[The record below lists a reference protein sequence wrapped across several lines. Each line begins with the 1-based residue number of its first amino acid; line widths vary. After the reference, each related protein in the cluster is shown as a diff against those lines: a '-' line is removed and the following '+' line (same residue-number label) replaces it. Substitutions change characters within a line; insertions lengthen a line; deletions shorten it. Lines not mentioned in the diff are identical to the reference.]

1 MQSDSTAKVPVT
13 VLTGYLGAGKT
24 TLLNHILTAPHGK
37 RYAVIVNEFGEIGID
52 HDLIVDVDEEIFELN
67 NGCVCC
73 SVRGD
78 LIRILGALF
87 RRGQT
92 FDGVIIETTGLAD
105 PAPVAQTFFADDE
118 IKNRAY
124 LDAVVSVVDAVHIA
138 GQIEQ
143 SQEAVEQIAFA
154 DVIVLNKMDAATPE
168 QLASAQAIIQRLNCG
183 AKVVT
188 TSRSNVDLDAILD
201 LGAFSLDRAISLDP
215 HFLPKDHHHE
225 HSDRGHDHAHDHGH
239 DHHHHEHEHEHSHY
253 EGIDS
258 IAMRVSAPLSEE
270 LFDAWLS
277 DLVGTRGLDILR
289 LKGVLQMGDDPRRYI
304 IHGVH
309 MMLEGD
315 YQGPWAADSVPESRF
330 VLIGRNLADP
340 IVRAEIEAGFRA
352 CAA

>member
-138 GQIEQ
+138 GQIEH
-143 SQEAVEQIAFA
+143 SHEAVEQIAFA
-154 DVIVLNKMDAATPE
+154 DVIVLNKTDAASPE
-168 QLASAQAIIQRLNCG
+168 QLEAAQAIIQRLNRG

-188 TSRSNVDLDAILD
+188 TSRSLVDLDAILD
-201 LGAFSLDRAISLDP
+201 LGAFSLDRAMDLDP
-215 HFLPKDHHHE
+215 HFLPKHH
-225 HSDRGHDHAHDHGH
+225 GHDHGHTHHDHGH
-239 DHHHHEHEHEHSHY
+239 DHGHEQGHDHAHSHY

-277 DLVGTRGLDILR
+277 ELVGSRGLDILR

-315 YQGPWAADSVPESRF
+315 YQGPWPADSVPESRF

-340 IVRAEIEAGFRA
+340 LVRAEIEAGFRA

>member
-138 GQIEQ
+138 SQIEQ

-154 DVIVLNKMDAATPE
+154 DVIVLNKIDAASPE
-168 QLASAQAIIQRLNCG
+168 QVAGAQAIIQRLNKG
-183 AKVVT
+183 AKVVA
-188 TSRSNVDLDAILD
+188 TSRSNVNLDAILD
-201 LGAFSLDRAISLDP
+201 LGAFSLDRAMSLDP
-215 HFLPKDHHHE
+215 HFLPSDHHH
-225 HSDRGHDHAHDHGH
+225 HNHAHGDHAHDHS
-239 DHHHHEHEHEHSHY
+239 HHHHEHSHY

-258 IAMRVSAPLSEE
+258 IAMRVTTPLSEE

-277 DLVGTRGLDILR
+277 ELVGTRGLDILR
-289 LKGVLQMGDDPRRYI
+289 LKGVLQMDADPRRYI

-315 YQGPWAADSVPESRF
+315 YQGPWPADSVPESRF
-330 VLIGRNLADP
+330 VLIGRNLHDP
-340 IVRAEIEAGFRA
+340 IIRAEIEAGFRA

>member
-124 LDAVVSVVDAVHIA
+124 LDAVVSVVDAVHIT
-138 GQIEQ
+138 GQIEH
-143 SQEAVEQIAFA
+143 SHEAVEQIAFA
-154 DVIVLNKMDAATPE
+154 DVIVLNKTDAASPE
-168 QLASAQAIIQRLNCG
+168 QLEAAQAIIQRLNRG

-188 TSRSNVDLDAILD
+188 TSRSLVDLDAILD
-201 LGAFSLDRAISLDP
+201 LGAFSLDRAMDLDP
-215 HFLPKDHHHE
+215 HFLPKHHGHDHGHGHTHHDHGHE
-225 HSDRGHDHAHDHGH
+225 HGHDHA
-239 DHHHHEHEHEHSHY
+239 HSHY

-277 DLVGTRGLDILR
+277 ELVGSRGLDILR

-315 YQGPWAADSVPESRF
+315 YQGPWPVNSAPESRF

-340 IVRAEIEAGFRA
+340 LVRAEIEAGFRA

>member
-1 MQSDSTAKVPVT
+1 MLNPDPKTIRKANQDMQSDSTAKVPVT

-124 LDAVVSVVDAVHIA
+124 LDAVVGVVDAVHIA
-138 GQIEQ
+138 GQIEH
-143 SQEAVEQIAFA
+143 SHEAVEQIAFA
-154 DVIVLNKMDAATPE
+154 DVIVLNKTDAASPE
-168 QLASAQAIIQRLNCG
+168 QLEAAQAIIQRLNRG

-188 TSRSNVDLDAILD
+188 TSRSLVDLAAILD
-201 LGAFSLDRAISLDP
+201 LGAFSLDRAMDLDP
-215 HFLPKDHHHE
+215 HFLPKHH
-225 HSDRGHDHAHDHGH
+225 GHDHGH
-239 DHHHHEHEHEHSHY
+239 DHGQSHY

-277 DLVGTRGLDILR
+277 ELVGSRGLDILR

-315 YQGPWAADSVPESRF
+315 YQGPWPADSVPESRF

-340 IVRAEIEAGFRA
+340 LVRAEIEAGFRA

>member
-78 LIRILGALF
+78 LIRIFGALF

-138 GQIEQ
+138 GQIEH
-143 SQEAVEQIAFA
+143 SHEAVEQIAFA
-154 DVIVLNKMDAATPE
+154 DVIVLNKTDAASPE
-168 QLASAQAIIQRLNCG
+168 QLEAAQAIIQRLNRG

-188 TSRSNVDLDAILD
+188 TSRSLVNLDAILD
-201 LGAFSLDRAISLDP
+201 LGAFSLDRAMDLDP
-215 HFLPKDHHHE
+215 HFLPKHHHGHEHDHHDH
-225 HSDRGHDHAHDHGH
+225 HDHA
-239 DHHHHEHEHEHSHY
+239 HSHY

-277 DLVGTRGLDILR
+277 ELVGSRGLDILR

-315 YQGPWAADSVPESRF
+315 YQGPWPADSVPESRF

-340 IVRAEIEAGFRA
+340 LVRAEIEAGFRA

>member
-78 LIRILGALF
+78 LIRIFGALF

-138 GQIEQ
+138 GQIEH
-143 SQEAVEQIAFA
+143 SHEAVEQIAFA
-154 DVIVLNKMDAATPE
+154 DVIVLNKTDAASPE
-168 QLASAQAIIQRLNCG
+168 QLEAAQAIIQRLNRG

-188 TSRSNVDLDAILD
+188 TSRSLVDLDAILD
-201 LGAFSLDRAISLDP
+201 LGAFSLDRAMDLDP
-215 HFLPKDHHHE
+215 HFLPKHHHGHEHDHHDH
-225 HSDRGHDHAHDHGH
+225 HDHA
-239 DHHHHEHEHEHSHY
+239 HSHY

-277 DLVGTRGLDILR
+277 ELVGSRGLDILR

-315 YQGPWAADSVPESRF
+315 YQGPWPADSVPESRF

-340 IVRAEIEAGFRA
+340 LVRAEIEAGFRA

>member
-24 TLLNHILTAPHGK
+24 TLLNHILTSPHGK

-138 GQIEQ
+138 GQIQQ

-154 DVIVLNKMDAATPE
+154 DVIVLNKMDAATPD
-168 QLASAQAIIQRLNCG
+168 QLANAQAIIQRLNRG

-188 TSRSNVDLDAILD
+188 TSRSHVDLAAILD

-215 HFLPKDHHHE
+215 HFLP
-225 HSDRGHDHAHDHGH
+225 S
-239 DHHHHEHEHEHSHY
+239 HHHHEHEHDHHHHDHDHDHHHHEHSHY

-258 IAMRVSAPLSEE
+258 LAMRVSAPLSEE
-270 LFDAWLS
+270 RFDAWLS
-277 DLVGTRGLDILR
+277 ELVGTRGMDILR

-330 VLIGRNLADP
+330 VLIGRNLHDP
-340 IVRAEIEAGFRA
+340 IIRAEIEAGFRA

>member
-138 GQIEQ
+138 GQIEH
-143 SQEAVEQIAFA
+143 SHEAVEQIAFA
-154 DVIVLNKMDAATPE
+154 DVIVLNKTDAASPE
-168 QLASAQAIIQRLNCG
+168 QLEAAQAIIQRLNRG

-188 TSRSNVDLDAILD
+188 TSRSLVNLDAILD
-201 LGAFSLDRAISLDP
+201 LGAFSLDRAMDLDP
-215 HFLPKDHHHE
+215 HFLPKHHHGHEHDHHDH
-225 HSDRGHDHAHDHGH
+225 HDHA
-239 DHHHHEHEHEHSHY
+239 HSHY

-277 DLVGTRGLDILR
+277 ELVGSRGLDILR

-315 YQGPWAADSVPESRF
+315 YQGPWPADSVPESRF

-340 IVRAEIEAGFRA
+340 LVRAEIEAGFRA

>member
-24 TLLNHILTAPHGK
+24 TLLNHILTSPHGK

-138 GQIEQ
+138 GQIQQ

-154 DVIVLNKMDAATPE
+154 DVIVLNKMDAATPD
-168 QLASAQAIIQRLNCG
+168 QLANAQAIIQRLNRG

-188 TSRSNVDLDAILD
+188 TSRSIVDLDAILD

-215 HFLPKDHHHE
+215 HFLP
-225 HSDRGHDHAHDHGH
+225 S
-239 DHHHHEHEHEHSHY
+239 HHHHEHEHHHHDHDHDHHHHEHSHY

-258 IAMRVSAPLSEE
+258 LAMRVSAPLSEE
-270 LFDAWLS
+270 RFDAWLS
-277 DLVGTRGLDILR
+277 ELVGTRGMDILR

-330 VLIGRNLADP
+330 VLIGRNLHDP
-340 IVRAEIEAGFRA
+340 IIRAEIEAGFRA

>member
-138 GQIEQ
+138 NQIEQ

-154 DVIVLNKMDAATPE
+154 DVIVLNKIDAATPE
-168 QLASAQAIIQRLNCG
+168 QLMAAQAIIQRLNRG

-188 TSRSNVDLDAILD
+188 TSRSQVDLEAILD
-201 LGAFSLDRAISLDP
+201 LGAFSLDRAMSLDP
-215 HFLPKDHHHE
+215 HFLP
-225 HSDRGHDHAHDHGH
+225 SGHRHDHGH
-239 DHHHHEHEHEHSHY
+239 DHGHGHGHGHHHEHSHY

-258 IAMRVSAPLSEE
+258 IAMRVTTPLSEE

-277 DLVGTRGLDILR
+277 DLVGSRGLDILR
-289 LKGVLQMGDDPRRYI
+289 LKGVLHMGGDPRRYI

-315 YQGPWAADSVPESRF
+315 YQGPWPADSSPESRF
-330 VLIGRNLADP
+330 VLIGRNLSDP
-340 IVRAEIEAGFRA
+340 VVRAEIEAGFRA

>member
-138 GQIEQ
+138 SQIEQ

-154 DVIVLNKMDAATPE
+154 DVIVLNKIDAASPE
-168 QLASAQAIIQRLNCG
+168 QVAGAQAIIQRLNKG
-183 AKVVT
+183 AKVVA
-188 TSRSNVDLDAILD
+188 TSRSNVDLEAILD
-201 LGAFSLDRAISLDP
+201 LGAFSLDRAMSLDP
-215 HFLPKDHHHE
+215 HFLP
-225 HSDRGHDHAHDHGH
+225 S
-239 DHHHHEHEHEHSHY
+239 DHHHHNHAHGDHAQNHSHHHHEHSHY

-258 IAMRVSAPLSEE
+258 IAMRVTTPLSEE
-270 LFDAWLS
+270 LFDTWLS
-277 DLVGTRGLDILR
+277 ELVGARGLDILR
-289 LKGVLQMGDDPRRYI
+289 LKGVLQMDADPRRYI

-315 YQGPWAADSVPESRF
+315 YQGPWPADSVPESRF
-330 VLIGRNLADP
+330 VLIGRNLHDP
-340 IVRAEIEAGFRA
+340 IIRAEIEAGFRA

>member
-138 GQIEQ
+138 GQIEH

-168 QLASAQAIIQRLNCG
+168 QLATAQAIIQRLNRG

-188 TSRSNVDLDAILD
+188 TSRSNVNLDAILD
-201 LGAFSLDRAISLDP
+201 LGAFSLDRAMSLDP
-215 HFLPKDHHHE
+215 HFLPSNHHH
-225 HSDRGHDHAHDHGH
+225 DHDHGH
-239 DHHHHEHEHEHSHY
+239 DHHHHHHDHEHSHY

-258 IAMRVSAPLSEE
+258 IAMRVTAPLSEE

-277 DLVGTRGLDILR
+277 ELVGTRGLDILR

-330 VLIGRNLADP
+330 VLIGRNLHDP
-340 IVRAEIEAGFRA
+340 LVRAEIEAGFRA
-352 CAA
+352 CAV

>member
-138 GQIEQ
+138 SQIEQ

-154 DVIVLNKMDAATPE
+154 DVIVLNKIDAASPE
-168 QLASAQAIIQRLNCG
+168 QVAGAQAIIQRLNKG
-183 AKVVT
+183 AKVVA
-188 TSRSNVDLDAILD
+188 TSRSNVDLEAILD
-201 LGAFSLDRAISLDP
+201 LGAFSLDRAMSLDP
-215 HFLPKDHHHE
+215 HFLP
-225 HSDRGHDHAHDHGH
+225 S
-239 DHHHHEHEHEHSHY
+239 DHHHHNHAHGDHAQNHSHHHHEHSHY

-258 IAMRVSAPLSEE
+258 IAMRVTTPLSEE
-270 LFDAWLS
+270 LFDTWLS
-277 DLVGTRGLDILR
+277 ELVGTRGLDILR
-289 LKGVLQMGDDPRRYI
+289 LKGVLQMDADPRRYI

-315 YQGPWAADSVPESRF
+315 YQGPWPADSVPESRF
-330 VLIGRNLADP
+330 VLIGRNLHDP
-340 IVRAEIEAGFRA
+340 IIRAEIEAGFRA

>member
-1 MQSDSTAKVPVT
+1 
-13 VLTGYLGAGKT
+13 
-24 TLLNHILTAPHGK
+24 
-37 RYAVIVNEFGEIGID
+37 
-52 HDLIVDVDEEIFELN
+52 
-67 NGCVCC
+67 
-73 SVRGD
+73 
-78 LIRILGALF
+78 
-87 RRGQT
+87 
-92 FDGVIIETTGLAD
+92 VIIETTGLAD

-138 GQIEQ
+138 GQIEH
-143 SQEAVEQIAFA
+143 SHEAVEQIAFA
-154 DVIVLNKMDAATPE
+154 DVIVLNKTDAASPE
-168 QLASAQAIIQRLNCG
+168 QLEAAQAIIQRLNRG

-188 TSRSNVDLDAILD
+188 TSRSLVDLDAILD
-201 LGAFSLDRAISLDP
+201 LGAFSLDRAMDLDP
-215 HFLPKDHHHE
+215 HFLPKHH
-225 HSDRGHDHAHDHGH
+225 GHDHGH
-239 DHHHHEHEHEHSHY
+239 GHTHHDHEHDHAHSHY

-277 DLVGTRGLDILR
+277 ELVGSRGLDILR

-315 YQGPWAADSVPESRF
+315 YQGPWPADSVPESRF

-340 IVRAEIEAGFRA
+340 LVRAEIEAGFRA

>member
-118 IKNRAY
+118 INNRAY

-138 GQIEQ
+138 GQIEH

-154 DVIVLNKMDAATPE
+154 DVIVLNKIDAASPE
-168 QLASAQAIIQRLNCG
+168 QLEAAQAIIQRLNRG

-188 TSRSNVDLDAILD
+188 TSRSLVDLDAILD
-201 LGAFSLDRAISLDP
+201 LGAFSLDGAMNLDP
-215 HFLPKDHHHE
+215 HFLPKPHHHD
-225 HSDRGHDHAHDHGH
+225 HNDHDHGHNHGH
-239 DHHHHEHEHEHSHY
+239 DHHDHAHSHY

-277 DLVGTRGLDILR
+277 ELVGSRGLDILR
-289 LKGVLQMGDDPRRYI
+289 LKGVIQMGDDPRRYI

-315 YQGPWAADSVPESRF
+315 YQGPWPADSVRESRF

-340 IVRAEIEAGFRA
+340 LVRAEIEAGFRA

>member
-1 MQSDSTAKVPVT
+1 MQSDSTTKVPVT

-138 GQIEQ
+138 RQIEQ

-154 DVIVLNKMDAATPE
+154 DVIVLNKIDAASP
-168 QLASAQAIIQRLNCG
+168 QQRAAAQALIQRLNKG
-183 AKVVT
+183 ANVVT
-188 TSRSNVDLDAILD
+188 TSRSRVDLDAILD
-201 LGAFSLDRAISLDP
+201 LGAFSLERAMSLDP
-215 HFLPKDHHHE
+215 HFLPPDHQHQDHGHQDHGHE
-225 HSDRGHDHAHDHGH
+225 HGHEHGH
-239 DHHHHEHEHEHSHY
+239 DHHHEHSHY

-258 IAMRVSAPLSEE
+258 LAMRLTAPLSEAR
-270 LFDAWLS
+270 FDAWLS
-277 DLVGTRGLDILR
+277 DLVANRGLDILR
-289 LKGVLQMGDDPRRYI
+289 LKGVLQMSDDPRRYI

-315 YQGPWAADSVPESRF
+315 YQGPWPADSVPESRF

-340 IVRAEIEAGFRA
+340 LVRAEIAAGFRA

>member
-138 GQIEQ
+138 GQIEH

-154 DVIVLNKMDAATPE
+154 DVIVLNKIDAASPE
-168 QLASAQAIIQRLNCG
+168 QLEAAHAIIQRLNRG

-188 TSRSNVDLDAILD
+188 TSRSLVDLDAILD
-201 LGAFSLDRAISLDP
+201 LGAFSLDRAMNLDP
-215 HFLPKDHHHE
+215 HFLPKPHHHDHNE
-225 HSDRGHDHAHDHGH
+225 HDHGHNHGH
-239 DHHHHEHEHEHSHY
+239 DHHDHAHSHY

-277 DLVGTRGLDILR
+277 ELVGSRGLDILR
-289 LKGVLQMGDDPRRYI
+289 LKGVIQMGDDPRRYI

-315 YQGPWAADSVPESRF
+315 YQGPWPADSVRESRF

-340 IVRAEIEAGFRA
+340 LVRAEIEAGFRA

>member
-1 MQSDSTAKVPVT
+1 MQSDSTGKVPVT

-138 GQIEQ
+138 RQIEH

-154 DVIVLNKMDAATPE
+154 DVIVLNKTDAASPE
-168 QLASAQAIIQRLNCG
+168 QLEAAQAIIQRLNRG

-188 TSRSNVDLDAILD
+188 TSRSLVDLDAILD
-201 LGAFSLDRAISLDP
+201 LGAFSLDRAMDLDP
-215 HFLPKDHHHE
+215 HFLPKHHH
-225 HSDRGHDHAHDHGH
+225 HDHKDHDHKDHGH
-239 DHHHHEHEHEHSHY
+239 DHHHHDHAYSHY

-258 IAMRVSAPLSEE
+258 LAMRVSEPLSEE

-277 DLVGTRGLDILR
+277 ELVGSRGLDILR
-289 LKGVLQMGDDPRRYI
+289 LKGVLRMGDDPRRYI

-315 YQGPWAADSVPESRF
+315 YQGPWPVDSAPESRF

-340 IVRAEIEAGFRA
+340 LVRAEIEAGFRA

>member
-105 PAPVAQTFFADDE
+105 PAPVAQTFFADDD

-124 LDAVVSVVDAVHIA
+124 LDAVVSVVDAVHITS
-138 GQIEQ
+138 QIEQ

-154 DVIVLNKMDAATPE
+154 DVIVLNKMDAATPD
-168 QLASAQAIIQRLNCG
+168 QLANAQAIIQRLNRG

-188 TSRSNVDLDAILD
+188 TARSQVDLAAILD

-215 HFLPKDHHHE
+215 HFLPSHHH
-225 HSDRGHDHAHDHGH
+225 HDHDHGH
-239 DHHHHEHEHEHSHY
+239 DHKDHHHHEHSHY

-258 IAMRVSAPLSEE
+258 LAMRVSAPLSEE
-270 LFDAWLS
+270 RFDAWLS
-277 DLVGTRGLDILR
+277 ELVGTRGMDILR
-289 LKGVLQMGDDPRRYI
+289 LKGVLQMGGDPRRYI

-330 VLIGRNLADP
+330 VLIGRNLHDP
-340 IVRAEIEAGFRA
+340 IIRAEIEAGFRA

>member
-138 GQIEQ
+138 GQIEH

-154 DVIVLNKMDAATPE
+154 DVIVLNKIDAASPE
-168 QLASAQAIIQRLNCG
+168 QLEAAQAIIQRLNRG

-188 TSRSNVDLDAILD
+188 TSRSLVDLDAILD
-201 LGAFSLDRAISLDP
+201 LGAFSLDRAMNLDP
-215 HFLPKDHHHE
+215 HFLPKPHHHDHNE
-225 HSDRGHDHAHDHGH
+225 HDHGHNHGH
-239 DHHHHEHEHEHSHY
+239 DHHDHAHSHY

-277 DLVGTRGLDILR
+277 ELVGSRGLDILR
-289 LKGVLQMGDDPRRYI
+289 LKGVIQMGDDPRRYI

-315 YQGPWAADSVPESRF
+315 YQGPWPAGSVRESRF

-340 IVRAEIEAGFRA
+340 LVRAEIEAGFRA
-352 CAA
+352 CTA

>member
-78 LIRILGALF
+78 LIRIFGALF

-138 GQIEQ
+138 GQIEH
-143 SQEAVEQIAFA
+143 SHEAVEQIAFA
-154 DVIVLNKMDAATPE
+154 DVIVLNKTDAASPE
-168 QLASAQAIIQRLNCG
+168 QLEAAQAIIQRLNRG

-188 TSRSNVDLDAILD
+188 TSRSLVDLDAILD
-201 LGAFSLDRAISLDP
+201 LGAFSLDRAMDLDP
-215 HFLPKDHHHE
+215 HFLPKHH
-225 HSDRGHDHAHDHGH
+225 GHDHGHTHHDHGH
-239 DHHHHEHEHEHSHY
+239 DHGHEQGHDHAHSHY

-277 DLVGTRGLDILR
+277 ELVGSRGLDILR

-315 YQGPWAADSVPESRF
+315 YQGPWPADSVPESRF

-340 IVRAEIEAGFRA
+340 LVRAEIEAGFRA

>member
-1 MQSDSTAKVPVT
+1 MQSDSTAKVPAT

-143 SQEAVEQIAFA
+143 SHEAVEQIAFA

-168 QLASAQAIIQRLNCG
+168 QLAAAQAIIQRLNRG

-201 LGAFSLDRAISLDP
+201 LGAFSLDRAVSLDP
-215 HFLPKDHHHE
+215 HFLPSNHHH
-225 HSDRGHDHAHDHGH
+225 DHDHGH
-239 DHHHHEHEHEHSHY
+239 DHHHHHDHEHSHY

-258 IAMRVSAPLSEE
+258 IAMRLATPLSEE

-277 DLVGTRGLDILR
+277 ELVGTRGLDILR

-330 VLIGRNLADP
+330 VLIGRNLHDP
-340 IVRAEIEAGFRA
+340 LVRAEIEAGFRA

>member
-154 DVIVLNKMDAATPE
+154 DVIVLNKIDAATPE
-168 QLASAQAIIQRLNCG
+168 QLMAAHAIIQRLNRG

-188 TSRSNVDLDAILD
+188 TSRSQVDLEAILD
-201 LGAFSLDRAISLDP
+201 LGAFSLDRAMSLDP
-215 HFLPKDHHHE
+215 HFLPSDHHH
-225 HSDRGHDHAHDHGH
+225 DHDHEHEHDHGH
-239 DHHHHEHEHEHSHY
+239 GHGHHHEHSHY

-258 IAMRVSAPLSEE
+258 IAMRVTAPLSEE

-277 DLVGTRGLDILR
+277 DLVGSRGLDILR
-289 LKGVLQMGDDPRRYI
+289 LKGVLHMGGDPRRYI

-315 YQGPWAADSVPESRF
+315 YQGPWPADSSPESRF

-340 IVRAEIEAGFRA
+340 VVRAEIEAGFRA

>member
-24 TLLNHILTAPHGK
+24 TLLNHILTSPHGK

-138 GQIEQ
+138 GQIQQ

-154 DVIVLNKMDAATPE
+154 DVIVLNKMDAATPD
-168 QLASAQAIIQRLNCG
+168 QLANAQAIIQRLNRG

-188 TSRSNVDLDAILD
+188 TSRSHVDLAAILD

-215 HFLPKDHHHE
+215 HFLP
-225 HSDRGHDHAHDHGH
+225 S
-239 DHHHHEHEHEHSHY
+239 HHHHEHEHDHHHHDHDHDHHHHEHSHY

-258 IAMRVSAPLSEE
+258 LAMRVSAPLSEE
-270 LFDAWLS
+270 RFDAWLS
-277 DLVGTRGLDILR
+277 ELVGTRGMDILR

-330 VLIGRNLADP
+330 VLIGRNLHDP
-340 IVRAEIEAGFRA
+340 IIRAEIEAGFQA

>member
-105 PAPVAQTFFADDE
+105 PAPVAQTFFADDD

-124 LDAVVSVVDAVHIA
+124 LDAVVSVVDAVHITS
-138 GQIEQ
+138 QIEQ

-154 DVIVLNKMDAATPE
+154 DVIVLNKMDAATPD
-168 QLASAQAIIQRLNCG
+168 QLASAQAIIQRLNRG

-188 TSRSNVDLDAILD
+188 TARSQVDLAAILD

-215 HFLPKDHHHE
+215 HFLPSHHHHDHDHDHDHDHKDHHH
-225 HSDRGHDHAHDHGH
+225 
-239 DHHHHEHEHEHSHY
+239 HEHSHY

-258 IAMRVSAPLSEE
+258 LAMRVSAPLSEE
-270 LFDAWLS
+270 RFDAWLS
-277 DLVGTRGLDILR
+277 ELVGTRGMDILR
-289 LKGVLQMGDDPRRYI
+289 LKGVLQMGGDPRRYI

-330 VLIGRNLADP
+330 VLIGRNLHDP
-340 IVRAEIEAGFRA
+340 IIRAEIEAGFRA

>member
-105 PAPVAQTFFADDE
+105 PAPVAQTFFADDD

-124 LDAVVSVVDAVHIA
+124 LDAVVSVVDAVHITS
-138 GQIEQ
+138 QIEQ

-154 DVIVLNKMDAATPE
+154 DVIVLNKMDAATPD
-168 QLASAQAIIQRLNCG
+168 QLASAQAIIQRLNRG

-188 TSRSNVDLDAILD
+188 TARSQVDLAAILD

-215 HFLPKDHHHE
+215 HFLPSHHH
-225 HSDRGHDHAHDHGH
+225 HDHDHDHDHDHGH
-239 DHHHHEHEHEHSHY
+239 DHKDHHHHEHSHY

-258 IAMRVSAPLSEE
+258 LAMRVSAPLSEE
-270 LFDAWLS
+270 RFDAWLS
-277 DLVGTRGLDILR
+277 ELVGTRGMDILR
-289 LKGVLQMGDDPRRYI
+289 LKGVLQMGGDPRRYI

-330 VLIGRNLADP
+330 VLIGRNLHDP
-340 IVRAEIEAGFRA
+340 IIRAEIEAGFRA

>member
-92 FDGVIIETTGLAD
+92 FDRVIIETTGLAD

-138 GQIEQ
+138 GQIDH
-143 SQEAVEQIAFA
+143 SHEAVEQIAFA
-154 DVIVLNKMDAATPE
+154 DVIVLNKIDAASPE
-168 QLASAQAIIQRLNCG
+168 QLETAQAIIQRLNRG
-183 AKVVT
+183 AKVVK
-188 TSRSNVDLDAILD
+188 TSRSLVDLDAILD
-201 LGAFSLDRAISLDP
+201 IGAFSLDRAMDLDP
-215 HFLPKDHHHE
+215 HFLPKHHH
-225 HSDRGHDHAHDHGH
+225 HDHKDHAH
-239 DHHHHEHEHEHSHY
+239 EHAHSHY

-258 IAMRVSAPLSEE
+258 IAMRVCAPLSEE

-277 DLVGTRGLDILR
+277 ELVGSRGLDILR

-315 YQGPWAADSVPESRF
+315 YQGSWPADSVPESRF

-340 IVRAEIEAGFRA
+340 LVRAEIEAGFRA

>member
-1 MQSDSTAKVPVT
+1 MQSDSTSKIPVT

-37 RYAVIVNEFGEIGID
+37 LYAVIVNEFGEIGID

-118 IKNRAY
+118 IKKRAY

-138 GQIEQ
+138 GQIEH
-143 SQEAVEQIAFA
+143 SHEAVEQIAFA
-154 DVIVLNKMDAATPE
+154 DVIVLNKIDAASPE
-168 QLASAQAIIQRLNCG
+168 QLAAAHAIIQRLNRG

-188 TSRSNVDLDAILD
+188 TSRSLVNLDAILD
-201 LGAFSLDRAISLDP
+201 LGAFSLDRALNLDP
-215 HFLPKDHHHE
+215 HFLPKHHHRD
-225 HSDRGHDHAHDHGH
+225 HKDHAHDHGH
-239 DHHHHEHEHEHSHY
+239 KHKDHGHDHAHSHY

-277 DLVGTRGLDILR
+277 DLVGGRGLDILR

-315 YQGPWAADSVPESRF
+315 FQGPWPAGSAPESRF

-340 IVRAEIEAGFRA
+340 LVRAEIEAGFRA

>member
-1 MQSDSTAKVPVT
+1 MQSDSTAKIPVT

-138 GQIEQ
+138 SQIQQ

-154 DVIVLNKMDAATPE
+154 DVVVLNKIDAATAE
-168 QLASAQAIIQRLNCG
+168 QIAAAQAIIQRLNKG
-183 AKVVT
+183 ARLVT
-188 TSRSNVDLDAILD
+188 TSRSNVELNAILD
-201 LGAFSLDRAISLDP
+201 LGAFSLDRALSLDP
-215 HFLPKDHHHE
+215 HFLPEDNHDHDHE
-225 HSDRGHDHAHDHGH
+225 HGHGHAHGH
-239 DHHHHEHEHEHSHY
+239 EHHHHAHSHY

-258 IAMRVSAPLSEE
+258 IAMRVSAPLSEAR
-270 LFDAWLS
+270 FDAWLS
-277 DLVGTRGLDILR
+277 ELVGTRGLDILR

-315 YQGPWAADSVPESRF
+315 YQDPWAADSVPESRF
-330 VLIGRNLADP
+330 VLIGRNLHDP
-340 IVRAEIEAGFRA
+340 IIRAEIEAGFRA

>member
-1 MQSDSTAKVPVT
+1 MQNNPESKVPVT

-24 TLLNHILTAPHGK
+24 TLLNHILTAPHGR

-118 IKNRAY
+118 VRHRAS

-138 GQIEQ
+138 GQIAQ

-154 DVIVLNKMDAATPE
+154 DVIVLNKADAASPE
-168 QLASAQAIIQRLNCG
+168 QLQTAREIINRLNQS
-183 AKVVT
+183 ARVLE
-188 TSRSNVDLDAILD
+188 TSRSVVDLDDILD
-201 LGAFSLDRAISLDP
+201 VGAFSLDRILAHDP
-215 HFLPKDHHHE
+215 HFLPRPAVHNHHDHQSHDHHSHDHE
-225 HSDRGHDHAHDHGH
+225 HHHDHAH
-239 DHHHHEHEHEHSHY
+239 SHY
-253 EGIDS
+253 AGIDS
-258 IAMRVSAPLSEE
+258 LAMRVTSPLSEAA
-270 LFDAWLS
+270 FDTWLS
-277 DLVGTRGLDILR
+277 ALVAERGLDILR
-289 LKGVLQMGDDPRRYI
+289 LKGVLNMADDPRRYV

-315 YQGPWAADSVPESRF
+315 YLGPWDPDSVRDSRL
-330 VLIGRNLADP
+330 VIIGRNLHDP
-340 IVRAEIEAGFRA
+340 VLRREIEAGFAA

>member
-52 HDLIVDVDEEIFELN
+52 NDLIVDVDEEIFELN

-78 LIRILGALF
+78 LIRILWALF

-138 GQIEQ
+138 GQIEH

-154 DVIVLNKMDAATPE
+154 DVIVLNKIDAASPE
-168 QLASAQAIIQRLNCG
+168 QLEAAQAIIQRLNRG

-188 TSRSNVDLDAILD
+188 TSRSLVDLDAILD
-201 LGAFSLDRAISLDP
+201 LGAFSLDRAMNLDP
-215 HFLPKDHHHE
+215 HFLPKPHHHDLNE
-225 HSDRGHDHAHDHGH
+225 HDHGHNHGH
-239 DHHHHEHEHEHSHY
+239 DHHDHAHSHY

-277 DLVGTRGLDILR
+277 ELVGSRGLDILR
-289 LKGVLQMGDDPRRYI
+289 LKGVIQMGDDPRRYI

-315 YQGPWAADSVPESRF
+315 YQGPWPADSVRESRF

-340 IVRAEIEAGFRA
+340 LVRAEIEAGFRA
-352 CAA
+352 CTA

>member
-92 FDGVIIETTGLAD
+92 FDGIIIETTGLAD

-138 GQIEQ
+138 GQIEH
-143 SQEAVEQIAFA
+143 SHEAVEQIAFA
-154 DVIVLNKMDAATPE
+154 DVIVLNKIDAASPE
-168 QLASAQAIIQRLNCG
+168 QLEAAQAIIQRLNRG

-188 TSRSNVDLDAILD
+188 TSRSLVDLDAILD
-201 LGAFSLDRAISLDP
+201 LGAFSLDRAMDLDP
-215 HFLPKDHHHE
+215 HFLPNHHHHDHKDH
-225 HSDRGHDHAHDHGH
+225 GHGHDHGH
-239 DHHHHEHEHEHSHY
+239 DHKDHGHDHAHSHY

-277 DLVGTRGLDILR
+277 DLVGSRGLDILR

-315 YQGPWAADSVPESRF
+315 YQGPWPADSVPESRF

-340 IVRAEIEAGFRA
+340 LVRAEIEAGFRA

>member
-87 RRGQT
+87 RRGRT

-138 GQIEQ
+138 SQIEQ

-154 DVIVLNKMDAATPE
+154 DVIVLNKIDAASPE
-168 QLASAQAIIQRLNCG
+168 QVAGAQAIIQRLNKG
-183 AKVVT
+183 AKVVA
-188 TSRSNVDLDAILD
+188 TSRSNVDLEAILD
-201 LGAFSLDRAISLDP
+201 LGAFSLDRAMSLDP
-215 HFLPKDHHHE
+215 HFLP
-225 HSDRGHDHAHDHGH
+225 S
-239 DHHHHEHEHEHSHY
+239 DHHHHNHAHGDHAQGEHAQDHSHHHHEHSHY

-258 IAMRVSAPLSEE
+258 IAMRVTTPLSEE
-270 LFDAWLS
+270 LFDTWLS
-277 DLVGTRGLDILR
+277 ELVGARGLDILR
-289 LKGVLQMGDDPRRYI
+289 LKGVLQMDADPRRYI

-315 YQGPWAADSVPESRF
+315 YQGPWPADSVPESRF
-330 VLIGRNLADP
+330 VLIGRNLHDP
-340 IVRAEIEAGFRA
+340 IIRAEIEAGFRA

>member
-138 GQIEQ
+138 GQIEH

-154 DVIVLNKMDAATPE
+154 DVIVLNKIDAASPK
-168 QLASAQAIIQRLNCG
+168 QLDAAQAIIQRLNRG

-188 TSRSNVDLDAILD
+188 TSRSLVDLDAILD
-201 LGAFSLDRAISLDP
+201 LGAFSLDRAMNLDP
-215 HFLPKDHHHE
+215 HFLPKPHHHDHNE
-225 HSDRGHDHAHDHGH
+225 HDHGHNHGH
-239 DHHHHEHEHEHSHY
+239 DHHDHAHSHY
-253 EGIDS
+253 VGIDS

-277 DLVGTRGLDILR
+277 ELVGSRGLDILR
-289 LKGVLQMGDDPRRYI
+289 LKGVIQMGDDPRRYI

-315 YQGPWAADSVPESRF
+315 YQGPWPADSVRESRF

-340 IVRAEIEAGFRA
+340 LVRAEIEAGFRA